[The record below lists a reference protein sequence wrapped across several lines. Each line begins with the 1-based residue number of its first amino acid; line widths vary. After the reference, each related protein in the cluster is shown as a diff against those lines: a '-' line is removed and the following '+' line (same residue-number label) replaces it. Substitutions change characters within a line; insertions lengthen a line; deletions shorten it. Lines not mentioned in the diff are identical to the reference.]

1 MQRVGALVEP
11 AFLRAVT
18 SWELAAVPLFLW
30 MGELINR
37 SDLSLRLFRGLTPWV
52 ARLPGGLLHTNVAG
66 CVLFSAVSGSSV
78 ATTATVGQITSAAL
92 SERRYDR
99 RLAVGS
105 VAAAGAIGIMIPPSL
120 TMIIYGVIT
129 ETSVARLFAAGLI
142 PGLML
147 GAFFALYIWVRALAN
162 PALAPAEPG
171 EGGWRIRLA
180 RLPDLLPVTFL
191 IVLVLGGIYSGM
203 ATPSEAAALGV
214 GGTLL
219 VVLASGQARPALL
232 LSTAMAAARTT
243 AMLGTAFGAAA
254 VLSTALGL
262 MHVPQAVAAWI
273 SARGLSPLMLI
284 LLIGAVYILLGCVLE
299 SVSMILM
306 TLPITFPLVMAA
318 GYDPIWFGV
327 FIVLVVEMGLVT
339 PPIGFNLFVMRG
351 ITGYPIGE
359 IARGAF
365 PFFLIMVG
373 AAALLIAVPNIAL
386 WLPRILFG

>member
-1 MQRVGALVEP
+1 
-11 AFLRAVT
+11 
-18 SWELAAVPLFLW
+18 
-30 MGELINR
+30 
-37 SDLSLRLFRGLTPWV
+37 
-52 ARLPGGLLHTNVAG
+52 
-66 CVLFSAVSGSSV
+66 
-78 ATTATVGQITSAAL
+78 
-92 SERRYDR
+92 
-99 RLAVGS
+99 
-105 VAAAGAIGIMIPPSL
+105 MIPPSL

-147 GAFFALYIWVRALAN
+147 GAFYSLYIWLRARAN
-162 PALAPAEPG
+162 PEVAPADPG
-171 EGGWRIRLA
+171 AGTWRARLKH
-180 RLPDLLPVTFL
+180 LPDLLPIAFL
-191 IVLVLGGIYSGM
+191 IVIVLGGIYSGV

-219 VVLASGQARPALL
+219 VMLVTRQARPALL
-232 LSTAMAAARTT
+232 MSTAMAAVRTT
-243 AMLGTAFGAAA
+243 AMLGTAFAAAA

-262 MHVPQAVAAWI
+262 MHVPQTVAAWI
-273 SARGLSPLMLI
+273 SSLGLSPLALI

-306 TLPITFPLVMAA
+306 SMPITFPLVMAA

-373 AAALLIAVPNIAL
+373 VAGLLIAMPEIAL
-386 WLPRILFG
+386 WLPKALFG